1 MSLNLNNIIEIQQI
15 QTILSS
21 HPLLLKFFNSILDIK
36 NIDIN
41 ANSDSSDSSE
51 SDSDSDSSVD
61 LDDIY

>member
-41 ANSDSSDSSE
+41 SDSSDSSD

>member
-41 ANSDSSDSSE
+41 ANSDSSE

>member
-21 HPLLLKFFNSILDIK
+21 HPLLLKFFNSILYIK

-41 ANSDSSDSSE
+41 ANSDSSE